1 MADVYPFCIDRATTR
16 LVFVVFLYVIIVL
29 TKRKAIY
36 EEKYVA
42 YFGIA
47 VILREKYSRFVF
59 EKKTVDG
66 WRFIFFFF
74 LHTSKSTFFPTFS
87 SCATI
92 LICLV
97 IPLCSPSADIYARLL
112 FSIAR
117 WRFLNT
123 FTCLQVSLSLFFPA
137 NHHCH
142 KSRDKFECKLFITQF

>member
-66 WRFIFFFF
+66 
-74 LHTSKSTFFPTFS
+74 
-87 SCATI
+87 
-92 LICLV
+92 
-97 IPLCSPSADIYARLL
+97 
-112 FSIAR
+112 
-117 WRFLNT
+117 
-123 FTCLQVSLSLFFPA
+123 
-137 NHHCH
+137 
-142 KSRDKFECKLFITQF
+142 